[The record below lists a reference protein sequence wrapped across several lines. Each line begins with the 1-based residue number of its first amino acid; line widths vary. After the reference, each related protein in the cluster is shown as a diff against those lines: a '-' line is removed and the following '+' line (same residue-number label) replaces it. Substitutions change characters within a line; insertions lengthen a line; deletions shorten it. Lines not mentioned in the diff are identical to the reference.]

1 MASAKTEAKN
11 QLGSEDKYIG
21 LSALNKE
28 RDVANNVYN
37 TNVQALKDTY
47 NRLLQTAENNRV
59 QAKTDFNSGR
69 SDVSQNAYLSTRGI
83 TADRLGARGVSSG
96 TAQLGK
102 FGTALQSGRA
112 NSDLANTYYGT
123 MDDIQNTVNTGTSE
137 YNTNMSTAKNVLD
150 KALADIATREANN
163 RNAYK
168 LAVAQ
173 LAEQIASRRAAE
185 KANSIANSK
194 TTTYNPSDLVT
205 TETTNKTTTANK
217 TNTKTSNNNTNNK
230 TFTVQTGFV
239 TKPTTTAPKSS
250 GNKVLDFISKLINIV

>member
-21 LSALNKE
+21 LKALNQE
-28 RDVANNVYN
+28 RQVANNVYN

-69 SDVSQNAYLSTRGI
+69 NDVSQNAYLSTRGI
-83 TADRLGARGVSSG
+83 TVDKLGARGVSSG
-96 TAQLGK
+96 TSQLGN

-123 MDDIQNTVNTGTSE
+123 MDDIQNTVDTGTDE

-150 KALADIATREANN
+150 QALASIATREANA

-173 LAEQIASRRAAE
+173 LAEQIAARRATQ
-185 KANSIANSK
+185 KANSVSKSDLTTYNSNDLVAPK
-194 TTTYNPSDLVT
+194 TTTD
-205 TETTNKTTTANK
+205 
-217 TNTKTSNNNTNNK
+217 TKTSSSNTKKSSIFGPSLLPVVNTNPLVRNIK
-230 TFTVQTGFV
+230 
-239 TKPTTTAPKSS
+239 
-250 GNKVLDFISKLINIV
+250 NIVKYGLSILK